1 MVSGVASPNL
11 WKKNNSFT
19 MQLDLPAHLMLC
31 VRGSCNSHLRHNS
44 AVLEQLCAACST
56 RWSFQRLTCTA
67 ALIKSPVC
75 LIYDC
80 FPFKKVIVRIV
91 ISYTPKKDAEKKKPT
106 EATVLF
112 IATVNSVAGCRLL

>member
-1 MVSGVASPNL
+1 
-11 WKKNNSFT
+11 
-19 MQLDLPAHLMLC
+19 
-31 VRGSCNSHLRHNS
+31 
-44 AVLEQLCAACST
+44 
-56 RWSFQRLTCTA
+56 
-67 ALIKSPVC
+67 